1 MSCGYRCDGE
11 NSETGSEQ
19 KSEVKSQRAEVRSQK
34 SEVIREVE
42 LGEGFRGLQTRSQT
56 SDVSGQKTED

>member
-19 KSEVKSQRAEVRSQK
+19 KSEVGGQR
-34 SEVIREVE
+34 SEREIDRKFDE
-42 LGEGFRGLQTRSQT
+42 TCPERQSIEGPFGKDCRFRG
-56 SDVSGQKTED
+56 D